1 MILTKNCSDDQIKN
15 SVMGQACGTCGR
27 RVSYVQGTDKKN
39 LKKRDYL
46 GGLGI
51 DTWIIKTN
59 LKGKIGEGVEWIY
72 LAQSRKMLAGS
83 YERGDE
89 VKCGRVLY

>member
-1 MILTKNCSDDQIKN
+1 M
-15 SVMGQACGTCGR
+15 
-27 RVSYVQGTDKKN
+27 
-39 LKKRDYL
+39 

-59 LKGKIGEGVEWIY
+59 LKGKIEEGVEWIY